1 MYAAGERPASTNT
14 PFMESMG
21 FKGKNG
27 YSATGSPQSGW
38 TDVRENDSRILQT
51 VFRSQLYLAIIPGA
65 SMPLLEI
72 PTLDQY
78 VAWNNGVPPPG
89 GVAAWRPGPTL
100 ATESSGLLTP
110 AKLSK
115 SAFAASLAGTPGGAA
130 AVSAA
135 EAEMDKAINREL
147 VQKHTSLERS
157 YMAINERLWADSQ
170 QACAHIKKRCSLSM
184 KMKLKTVTN
193 PGHPGTT
200 ATTTYTMWDATDLA
214 VLYTAIAQVIQFR
227 RRRPHQAL
235 IRREV
240 PDGLRRCFGSPVEGS
255 VIRERSRA
263 IPP

>member
-1 MYAAGERPASTNT
+1 MYATGERPASST
-14 PFMESMG
+14 PFTESMG

-157 YMAINERLWADSQ
+157 
-170 QACAHIKKRCSLSM
+170 
-184 KMKLKTVTN
+184 
-193 PGHPGTT
+193 
-200 ATTTYTMWDATDLA
+200 
-214 VLYTAIAQVIQFR
+214 
-227 RRRPHQAL
+227 
-235 IRREV
+235 
-240 PDGLRRCFGSPVEGS
+240 
-255 VIRERSRA
+255 
-263 IPP
+263 